1 MDPRP
6 LIRPVLSV
14 AALSAS
20 VFLLAAC
27 LSFSPDDWPSGRV
40 LPPPNPPKNFCG
52 AVGAGAAYQLHHH
65 VGPGCYLLIGGLA
78 AAGFVGLRRLTVT
91 DPTLRVI
98 GLLILA
104 ATVSTVSAR
113 FASTENAL
121 PEGPG
126 GTVGIAV
133 ATYVLG
139 KFGNFGAVVVILAG
153 LSVGAAL
160 AFDDLLVRLPGAIA
174 ALANWRLHGSA
185 GEVWAAATAWARGS
199 RPAVAAAGATTVDD
213 PSPNSDTESADA
225 LRPVRAPARP
235 RALDESDSG
244 VFDAAEAEARDGSH
258 VDPQRRGIGFE
269 AMEAH
274 DVAEGETEATGAR
287 VRNGPGGGEYDD
299 FDEDWQLPPAGPV
312 DPTTVPT
319 DPSDPVAEA
328 AAGTAATEEPVAA
341 EPPASAGADDK
352 VLTFGSLSPVAEAPK
367 DEDPVGAA
375 PSRRRLGLR
384 ELPRTEEP
392 PAAPVIAATGAAAAL
407 STLESLEAE
416 IARLATDPLFPSAAA
431 AAPTAPMAG
440 ATNLFSP
447 SGLFDI
453 TASVEASAP
462 AVRSQASGLFDLAE
476 LQAEAQR
483 INAMFDEAEVARAQA
498 EAAPAQDVPTEVARA
513 QADRGEEPTSTH
525 EPAPAGP
532 AATAAVSAPA
542 GEQLPVWATDDEW
555 FTGRKTEPSAPAPA
569 AAPSAREQ
577 GGETTTH
584 DSGLDETGPAGNPS
598 PLFPAPEDA
607 SRPAAAPEPTEP
619 ASVETAAPP
628 ADSGSKTTILPAMA
642 SAPVGDGY
650 PFPPSDLLEE
660 AATRDAAQTEASV
673 KARAAA
679 LERALPEFGVDARV
693 VGIDTGPV
701 VTMFELEPAAGV
713 KINKFTVLES
723 DLARVLKAPSAR
735 VVAPLPDKSTV
746 GLEVPNS
753 EKDVVR
759 LKELLAASAEAGAAR
774 MNIPLFLGK
783 DASGRPLVQDL
794 TTMPHLLIAGT
805 TGSGK
810 SVCIN
815 TVILSILMTRRPDDV
830 KLILV
835 DPKIVEMAPF
845 KDVPHLMCP
854 VVNDTKKA
862 EGILEWA
869 VGQMEERYELL
880 AEAGVRNAA
889 AYNRLG
895 ADEILARLRPGTDE
909 EAARIPKKLPYV
921 VIVIDELAD
930 LMMTSGKEVES
941 HITRLAQKSRAV
953 GIHLILATQRPSV
966 DVITGL
972 IKANMPARISFRV
985 ASRIDSRTILDQK
998 GADLLLGQ
1006 GDMLFLIPGTAKL
1019 VRAQGTYVSDEEVNR
1034 VTDFLCKRA
1043 TPTIARELVQLRS
1056 SGEAEADSGRDGL
1069 FDQAVEIVL
1078 DSRRGSVSLLQR
1090 RLNIGYSRASRLID
1104 QMAEA
1109 GIVGEYRGSA
1119 ARDVIISREDWATLR
1134 GLRDRAEG

>member
-153 LSVGAAL
+153 MSVGAAL

-185 GEVWAAATAWARGS
+185 GEMWAAATAWARGS
-199 RPAVAAAGATTVDD
+199 RPAVAAAGATAVDD

-269 AMEAH
+269 AMAAD
-274 DVAEGETEATGAR
+274 DVAEASAGSE
-287 VRNGPGGGEYDD
+287 VRNGPAGAGEYDD

-312 DPTTVPT
+312 DPTTVPG
-319 DPSDPVAEA
+319 DPSDPVA
-328 AAGTAATEEPVAA
+328 AATTESAPAEEPAAA
-341 EPPASAGADDK
+341 EPPAESEPSAADK
-352 VLTFGSLSPVAEAPK
+352 VLTFGSLSPVAESPK
-367 DEDPVGAA
+367 AEDPVGAA

-384 ELPRTEEP
+384 ELPRAEEP
-392 PAAPVIAATGAAAAL
+392 APAAPLIAATGAAAAL

-431 AAPTAPMAG
+431 APAPKAD
-440 ATNLFSP
+440 ATHLFSP

-462 AVRSQASGLFDLAE
+462 AVRSQASGLFDLAD

-483 INAMFDEAEVARAQA
+483 INSMLAET
-498 EAAPAQDVPTEVARA
+498 AAPADAPRA
-513 QADRGEEPTSTH
+513 EADRGEEPTSTH
-525 EPAPAGP
+525 EAAPSGP
-532 AATAAVSAPA
+532 AAVSAPA
-542 GEQLPVWATDDEW
+542 SGPAGEQLPAWATDDEW
-555 FTGRKTEPSAPAPA
+555 FTGRKTERSARTP

-598 PLFPAPEDA
+598 PLFPAPEDS
-607 SRPAAAPEPTEP
+607 SRPAAAPAPTE
-619 ASVETAAPP
+619 ATSVETAAAP
-628 ADSGSKTTILPAMA
+628 ADAGGKTTILPAMA
-642 SAPVGDGY
+642 SAPVEDGY

-693 VGIDTGPV
+693 VGVDTGPV

-759 LKELLAASAEAGAAR
+759 LKELLAASSEAGAAR

-869 VGQMEERYELL
+869 VNQMEERYELL

-895 ADEILARLRPGTDE
+895 ADEILARLRPGNDE
-909 EAARIPKKLPYV
+909 EAARIPKKLPYI

-941 HITRLAQKSRAV
+941 HIARLAQKSRAV

-1043 TPTIARELVQLRS
+1043 TPSFARELVQLRS

-1134 GLRDRAEG
+1134 GLRDRAGG